1 MKQMIELVDTPAE
14 LVKLAAEL
22 MDLTSGAES
31 VVFGAHLAVTGGC
44 IGTYCPEIRSIYIDL
59 GNALNEQALYNNGMM
74 FIPNV
79 WCALIWALGH
89 EIEHACQLE
98 LEPQLIEYATLP
110 QEYEDI
116 ATEAGATL
124 VLDWSKD
131 HKMPGLRELGW
142 LGKQLIVMLNA
153 MYTKYPDI
161 ADEATNA
168 ALGAAAPLD
177 TVFAKHEFTDRGKE
191 VLIEDIDAG
200 KIGVKVGNN
209 RFLTTY
215 EFFGL

>member
-1 MKQMIELVDTPAE
+1 MKQIATSVETPVALIELAT
-14 LVKLAAEL
+14 EL
-22 MDLTSGAES
+22 MELTLCAETI
-31 VVFGAHLAVTGGC
+31 VFGAHMEVTGGC
-44 IGTYCPEIRSIYIDL
+44 IGTYCPEAKTVYIDM

-89 EIEHACQLE
+89 EVEHACQLE
-98 LEPQLIEYATLP
+98 LEPELIEYAMLP

-131 HKMPGLRELGW
+131 HKMPGLHELGW

-168 ALGAAAPLD
+168 VLGAAAPLEA
-177 TVFAKHEFTDRGKE
+177 VLAKHEFTDRGKE

-200 KIGVKVGNN
+200 KIGVKVGTD
-209 RFLTTY
+209 RFLTAY
-215 EFFGL
+215 EFLGL